1 MLLLYVMM
9 TLIKLICVN
18 TALSSKT
25 DQDGEGLCSWHEHD
39 FNATPAGDD
48 DVQSCAC
55 QYSFFSNNWK
65 KEK

>member
-25 DQDGEGLCSWHEHD
+25 DQDGEGLGSCAVHV
-39 FNATPAGDD
+39 TPAGDD
-48 DVQSCAC
+48 DVQS
-55 QYSFFSNNWK
+55 YSMSLQFLFQ
-65 KEK
+65 